1 MDKPAISPVLGI
13 LLGIVAVSFG
23 SILVRLADAPALVI
37 SAYRLTL
44 ASLILAPFAWWQVRD
59 ELRQLGRRDFQ
70 LAVLSGVFLAAHFA
84 TWISSLS
91 YTSVASSVAL
101 VDTHPLFVAI
111 FSYLL
116 LGERASSRTLLG
128 ILVAAGGGAVLGYG
142 DLGTGQQ
149 ELLGDFLALVGA
161 AMAAVYF
168 LIGRNLRRKV
178 SLLAYIFVT
187 YSSAALILI
196 LLCLVARL
204 PFTGYSQGTYAAL
217 LLLALVP
224 QILGHSSFNWALRYL
239 SATFVS
245 VTVLG
250 EPIGATLLAILILSE
265 VPPPIRVAGVAL
277 ILVGIYL
284 ASQGERANLSP
295 SPSSTRGGGSEL
307 PLPLPGRESGG

>member
-1 MDKPAISPVLGI
+1 MDKPAISPILGI

-23 SILVRLADAPALVI
+23 SILVRLADAPPLVI

-59 ELRQLGRRDFQ
+59 ELRRLGRRDFQ

-84 TWISSLS
+84 TWITSLS

-101 VDTHPLFVAI
+101 VDAHPLFVAL

-116 LGERASSRTLLG
+116 LGERASSRTVLG
-128 ILVAAGGGAVLGYG
+128 ILVAAGGGVVLGYG
-142 DLGTGQQ
+142 DLGTGRQ
-149 ELLGDFLALVGA
+149 ELLGDFLALTGG
-161 AMAAVYF
+161 AMAAAYF

-187 YSSAALILI
+187 YSSAALVLI
-196 LLCLVARL
+196 LLCLATRQS
-204 PFTGYSQGTYAAL
+204 FTGYSPATYTAL
-217 LLLALVP
+217 VLLALVP

-250 EPIGATLLAILILSE
+250 EPIGATLLAILILGE

-284 ASQGERANLSP
+284 ASQGERLKVKGLGPSNLQP
-295 SPSSTRGGGSEL
+295 SNPSG
-307 PLPLPGRESGG
+307 